1 MAACRETRARGED
14 IKIPAATS
22 TPTPTTAADLFPP
35 GAGRDVVLNNCGT
48 CHNLACS
55 TIGQRAAA
63 RWESLKA
70 SHIEKV
76 SDADREAAFGYLA
89 AHFNDSTPEP
99 VVPPKFL
106 AGGCTPF

>member
-1 MAACRETRARGED
+1 
-14 IKIPAATS
+14 
-22 TPTPTTAADLFPP
+22 
-35 GAGRDVVLNNCGT
+35 
-48 CHNLACS
+48 
-55 TIGQRAAA
+55 
-63 RWESLKA
+63 
-70 SHIEKV
+70 V